1 MKSKFDELYEKYMK
15 LKVGDKIKN
24 INPDCEHS
32 GSEGTVK
39 QVKDLPQMG
48 AKKVKSKHNTPGQ
61 VVKYKVENDGES
73 YENGDE
79 LTKTEI
85 QLKKK

>member
-15 LKVGDKIKN
+15 LKVGDKVKN
-24 INPDCEHS
+24 VNPDCEHS
-32 GSEGTVK
+32 GSEGTVE
-39 QVKDLPQMG
+39 QVKDLPQIG
-48 AKKVKSKHNTPGQ
+48 AKDVKSKHNTPGQ
-61 VVKYKVENDGES
+61 VVKYKVDNDGKS
-73 YENGDE
+73 YQNGDK